1 MSDHPT
7 PALPPAETAPAVDPA
22 EERRAR
28 ALASSG
34 ATVTLDP
41 ESDAALGARG
51 GLAEDMMG
59 NIVGR
64 DAALPPEV
72 HAGTHGGVVRGAGK
86 DAALHRH
93 HADPLPAPQ
102 PPADE
107 PVPAPAATPAREA

>member
-51 GLAEDMMG
+51 GLAGDMME
-59 NIVGR
+59 NIIGR

-72 HAGTHGGVVRGAGK
+72 HAGTHGGTVMGAAGK
-86 DAALHRH
+86 AALHRH
-93 HADPLPAPQ
+93 HGDPIPVPE
-102 PPADE
+102 PPAD
-107 PVPAPAATPAREA
+107 PKPATEA